1 MENLAPSRNLF
12 LPPRLMLPSFS
23 DLVVEIGRSH
33 SLNSI
38 QNILEVLIVLRFLP
52 TLYCD
57 QSKSTTI
64 FSEIFIKIIILRVK
78 KHFWEKFCMSVL
90 FNNYFPFSIK
100 MPVKYNKVMLVVN
113 KMTKSPWSH
122 KHLKNVFLKKKTSMV
137 KMKPLRYSHANWN
150 STLKILHSIYLLFF
164 Q

>member
-78 KHFWEKFCMSVL
+78 KHFWEKFCTSVL

-100 MPVKYNKVMLVVN
+100 MPVKYNKLMLVVN
-113 KMTKSPWSH
+113 KMTKSP
-122 KHLKNVFLKKKTSMV
+122 
-137 KMKPLRYSHANWN
+137 
-150 STLKILHSIYLLFF
+150 
-164 Q
+164 